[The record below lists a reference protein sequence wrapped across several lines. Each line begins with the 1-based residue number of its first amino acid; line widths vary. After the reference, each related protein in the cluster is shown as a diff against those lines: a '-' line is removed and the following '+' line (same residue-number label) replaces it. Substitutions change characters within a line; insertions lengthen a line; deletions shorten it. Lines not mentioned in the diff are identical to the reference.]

1 MSLLLLF
8 HGAAPT
14 PVPAGG
20 ASGGGGG
27 YGPPGRVY
35 GTDDGERV
43 RFVIRSRVDDNEIM
57 EILTMIVKSGVLNQ

>member
-20 ASGGGGG
+20 ASGGGG

-35 GTDDGERV
+35 GTDDGERM